1 MLRSRLLLALLAL
14 VALPATLLIGVPTAS
29 AHDRLVSTTPAD
41 KSTVAAPQ
49 QISLTFNAEVATVGA
64 VVVVKGN
71 NEEWQNG
78 VPVVKGSLVTQALR
92 SMPAG
97 DYSVA
102 WRITSADGH
111 PVSGQ
116 FSFTA
121 TAPASTSTATSSTS
135 ATGPV
140 TLPSA
145 STSPGL
151 PTQQKPTT
159 KSDNAPW
166 LIAGGVLLALLVI
179 GGIFVVSRRRLRDD
193 ELRG

>member
-1 MLRSRLLLALLAL
+1 MLRRFLLALI
-14 VALPATLLIGVPTAS
+14 VVVGLPAALLVGAPVAS
-29 AHDRLVSTTPAD
+29 AHDRLVSSNPAEN
-41 KSTVAAPQ
+41 STVAPPA
-49 QISLTFNAEVATVGA
+49 QITLTFNEGVADVGA
-64 VVVVKGN
+64 VIVVKGN

-78 VPVVKGSLVTQALR
+78 IPSVKGTVVTQALR
-92 SMPAG
+92 PMPGG
-97 DYSVA
+97 DYTVA

-121 TAPASTSTATSSTS
+121 TPPVTTSTSTATS

-151 PTQQKPTT
+151 PTQRKPTDAT
-159 KSDNAPW
+159 DNAPW
-166 LIAGGVLLALLVI
+166 LIAGGALLALIVIGVLLALGRKNLK
-179 GGIFVVSRRRLRDD
+179 DD
-193 ELRG
+193 EPAS